1 MAASLTFDS
10 VTKRYDTTEA
20 LAGIDLT
27 IEAGSFVALVG
38 ASGSGK
44 STLLKT
50 INRLVEPTTGR
61 VLLDGEDV
69 TTRDAT
75 AMRRQMGYVFQR
87 IGLFPHMRV
96 GENIAIG
103 PRLVGDNL
111 SRERIGE
118 LLELVDLDPAM
129 ASRLPEELSGGQQ
142 QRVGVARALAGDPDL
157 LLMDEPFGALDPVT
171 RDALGT
177 RVRDLHD
184 RLELTTLMVTH
195 DMAEALIL
203 ADRVLVMDA
212 GKIVAD
218 ETPQALASGGG
229 GEVSGVWTALMGLG
243 GVLAQHVILAACAIG
258 LGIAVALPL
267 AVWASRSQAVSR
279 AALGFA
285 SLVQTI
291 PALALLALFFPI
303 LLSLRAVFGEDLPTL
318 GFLPALLAL
327 ALYALLPIL
336 RNAVT
341 AQANLDPGVIEA
353 ADGVGMNFWQ
363 RLRLVEAPLTAP
375 YIMAGI
381 RTAAVW
387 TIGAAT
393 LATTIGQPSLGDPIF
408 AGLQTQNWS
417 LVLAGCIAS
426 AGLAIIA
433 ACGWAVRW
441 RSPSALQRPSSAKST
456 GAGTTGAT
464 RWSSGPSNSPNS

>member
-20 LAGIDLT
+20 LSGIDLT
-27 IEAGSFVALVG
+27 IEPGSFVALVG

-142 QRVGVARALAGDPDL
+142 QRVGVARALAGNPDL

-212 GKIVAD
+212 GRIVAD

-229 GEVSGVWTALMGLG
+229 GEVAQGL
-243 GVLAQHVILAACAIG
+243 V
-258 LGIAVALPL
+258 AVP
-267 AVWASRSQAVSR
+267 RHQA
-279 AALGFA
+279 
-285 SLVQTI
+285 
-291 PALALLALFFPI
+291 
-303 LLSLRAVFGEDLPTL
+303 E
-318 GFLPALLAL
+318 
-327 ALYALLPIL
+327 
-336 RNAVT
+336 
-341 AQANLDPGVIEA
+341 
-353 ADGVGMNFWQ
+353 
-363 RLRLVEAPLTAP
+363 RLKELET
-375 YIMAGI
+375 
-381 RTAAVW
+381 
-387 TIGAAT
+387 
-393 LATTIGQPSLGDPIF
+393 
-408 AGLQTQNWS
+408 
-417 LVLAGCIAS
+417 
-426 AGLAIIA
+426 
-433 ACGWAVRW
+433 
-441 RSPSALQRPSSAKST
+441 
-456 GAGTTGAT
+456 
-464 RWSSGPSNSPNS
+464 